1 MAAPTGLWAYDTSMN
16 PAELP
21 PPPSDG
27 LEVSLDTGPYGK
39 CRHSS
44 RSGHEIIAENGS
56 VANRTHWQQCRLL
69 LSEPLAVNRGQRIVG
84 TIRFRTNS
92 NRSYDLDLNIHVVSG
107 DAKDGEAMIIPNTER
122 TGRFDLGKQTYN
134 YSYNPDA
141 AMAGMLN
148 V

>member
-1 MAAPTGLWAYDTSMN
+1 MDSTLVLILGLM
-16 PAELP
+16 
-21 PPPSDG
+21 
-27 LEVSLDTGPYGK
+27 VSVSIQGISHHYAVP
-39 CRHSS
+39 
-44 RSGHEIIAENGS
+44 EICS

-84 TIRFRTNS
+84 TIRFRTNN
-92 NRSYDLDLNIHVVSG
+92 NRSYDLDLNIHVVSD
-107 DAKDGEAMIIPNTER
+107 DAKNGKATVIPNTQR

-148 V
+148 M